1 MCDTKANLAYEISV
15 LIAQMTLCAEMSK
28 GVAKWWVTSPA
39 TEIQRQ
45 VPDRSTAHQWDS
57 CKHPVSFSLHCEL
70 TKNLSINAEDLD
82 TKTLACQYSGY
93 PFKTVFIIQK

>member
-15 LIAQMTLCAEMSK
+15 LIAQMTLCEEMSK

-45 VPDRSTAHQWDS
+45 VPD
-57 CKHPVSFSLHCEL
+57 PLL
-70 TKNLSINAEDLD
+70 I
-82 TKTLACQYSGY
+82 SG
-93 PFKTVFIIQK
+93 IHARIQ